1 MKNYNF
7 TPKENE
13 FLNAFIPEQ
22 NIDDLGEGARGFN
35 EMLDQI
41 ELKENQLKGILSSL
55 ISKGVITTDRLHG
68 NYGEVFIYL
77 GSFTYEDNKEELF
90 QEIIKQS
97 GSTNE

>member
-22 NIDDLGEGARGFN
+22 NIHDLGEGARGFN

-41 ELKENQLKGILSSL
+41 ELEENQLKGILSSL